1 MKSIITKISLGN
13 KIIIL
18 TSAITILMMAS
29 VIWFTTHALRQ
40 SVEETYNGQLQ
51 GMTIAINGRYE
62 ESHVLQDVQQ
72 IFDYIQYK
80 NKKVIELTLHGMEGS
95 VLASTDRAKIG
106 MESTRAILEQA
117 RTDKSLVTR
126 LTHDADGIPKAQLV
140 APLKEDGTTVGAIVL
155 LLNTSEETS
164 LIASQIRMISWVC
177 LSIGI
182 VMLILLLFMIR
193 KLLIRPLLRLRHA
206 ASAVKQGQD
215 YNHLDL
221 NASLEINEV
230 AAAFNDMV
238 ENLDDRYEQLQ
249 NALETLQTTQKQL
262 VQSEKMVALGGLVA
276 GIAHEINTPLG
287 IGVTAISYMD
297 QRTKD
302 IISLYAQ
309 NKMKK
314 SDLDAYLQTA
324 DETTSIIMSN
334 LLRASELIRSFKQ
347 VSVDQSS
354 EAKRRFKLKS
364 YIEEVLLSLNPRLK
378 KTKLCVTVVCP
389 QGDFEVDGYPGA
401 ISQIVTNLV
410 MNSTIHA
417 YEPDQI
423 GTIRIDIQKLEGL
436 LRISYSDDGKGMSAE
451 TAGKIFDPFFTTN
464 RGGGGTGL
472 GMNVVYNIVTQT
484 FGGTIRC
491 ESELGKGTSFIIDI
505 PDQGDYQ
512 I

>member
-1 MKSIITKISLGN
+1 MKPFITKISLGN
-13 KIIIL
+13 KIIVL
-18 TSAITILMMAS
+18 TTAITIVMMTC
-29 VIWFTTHALRQ
+29 VIWFTSIVLRQ

-80 NKKVIELTLHGMEGS
+80 NKKVIELTLHGMDGS
-95 VLASTDRAKIG
+95 ILASTDRAKIG
-106 MESTRAILEQA
+106 LPSKTSVLEQA

-126 LTHDADGIPKAQLV
+126 INHDGDGIPKAQLV

-155 LLNTSEETS
+155 LLDTSEETK
-164 LIASQIRMISWVC
+164 LVASQIRTIAWVC
-177 LSIGI
+177 FLIGV
-182 VMLILLLFMIR
+182 VMLVLLLFMIR
-193 KLLIRPLLRLRHA
+193 KLLIRPLLRLRQA
-206 ASAVKQGQD
+206 ASVVKQGQD
-215 YNHLDL
+215 YNHVDL

-238 ENLDDRYEQLQ
+238 DNLDDRYEQLQ
-249 NALETLQTTQKQL
+249 HALETLQSTQKQL

-287 IGVTAISYMD
+287 IGVTATSYMD
-297 QRTKD
+297 QRTKE
-302 IISLYAQ
+302 ITALYSQ

-314 SDLDAYLQTA
+314 SDLDTYLQSA
-324 DETTSIIMSN
+324 EETTSIIMSN
-334 LLRASELIRSFKQ
+334 LQRASELIRSFKQ

-364 YIEEVLLSLNPRLK
+364 YIEEVLLSLNPRIK
-378 KTKLCVTVVCP
+378 KTKLCIRIDSP
-389 QGDFEVDGYPGA
+389 QGDIEVDTYPGA
-401 ISQIVTNLV
+401 VSQIITNFI

-417 YEPDQI
+417 YEADQA
-423 GTIRIDIQKLEGL
+423 GTIRIGIAKLGGML
-436 LRISYSDDGKGMSAE
+436 CINYSDDGKGMTPE
-451 TAGKIFDPFFTTN
+451 TVGKIFDPFFTTN

-472 GMNVVYNIVTQT
+472 GMNIVYNIVTQT

-491 ESELGKGTSFIIDI
+491 ESELGRGTSFIIEI
-505 PDQGDYQ
+505 PDQEDNT